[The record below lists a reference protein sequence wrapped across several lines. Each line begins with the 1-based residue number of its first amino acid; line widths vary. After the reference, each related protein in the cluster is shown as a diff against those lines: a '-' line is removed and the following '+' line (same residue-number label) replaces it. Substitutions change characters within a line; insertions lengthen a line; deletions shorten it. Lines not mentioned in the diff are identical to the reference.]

1 VDSVVYDDAYRIG
14 REALVNAFEHSNASR
29 IEGEI
34 TYDAARLRLSI
45 RDNGDGI
52 DQEILKSGRS
62 GHWGISGMRERA
74 HNIGGQLNI
83 WSNHGAG
90 TEVELVIPAR
100 VAYRRGA
107 KRLRWTW
114 LKRVVSGGR

>member
-1 VDSVVYDDAYRIG
+1 M
-14 REALVNAFEHSNASR
+14 
-29 IEGEI
+29 
-34 TYDAARLRLSI
+34 
-45 RDNGDGI
+45 
-52 DQEILKSGRS
+52 SGRS

-90 TEVELVIPAR
+90 TEVELVISAR
-100 VAYRRGA
+100 VAYRRDA

-114 LKRVVSGGR
+114 LKRIVSGGR